1 MYRLSYSLVLPH
13 FFSDLRAQ
21 SLEHMTDA
29 GVLSFLLLNAL
40 DLNLNDPG
48 AFLLLPVVE
57 WFDIKTDTRLNR
69 CTEFNTRCHM

>member
-1 MYRLSYSLVLPH
+1 
-13 FFSDLRAQ
+13 
-21 SLEHMTDA
+21 MTDA